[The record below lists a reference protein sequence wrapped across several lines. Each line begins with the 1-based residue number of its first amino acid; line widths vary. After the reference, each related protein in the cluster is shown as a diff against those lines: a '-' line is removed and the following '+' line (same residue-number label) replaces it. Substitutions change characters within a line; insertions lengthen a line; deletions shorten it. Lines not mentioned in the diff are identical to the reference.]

1 MSAALGALSSCSITL
16 NHHYAGTEALENLAK
31 SSDLMIVITSAAK
44 HAATECIR
52 VNRGDKP
59 IIYIH
64 STGVSTF
71 LRSVEAFLSQQT

>member
-1 MSAALGALSSCSITL
+1 MSDALEAICACSISL
-16 NHHYAGTEALENLAK
+16 NHQYVGSEALENISK
-31 SSDLMIVITSAAK
+31 SSDLMVVVTSAAK

-59 IIYIH
+59 TVYVH

-71 LRSVEAFLSQQT
+71 LRSIEAFLNQQG